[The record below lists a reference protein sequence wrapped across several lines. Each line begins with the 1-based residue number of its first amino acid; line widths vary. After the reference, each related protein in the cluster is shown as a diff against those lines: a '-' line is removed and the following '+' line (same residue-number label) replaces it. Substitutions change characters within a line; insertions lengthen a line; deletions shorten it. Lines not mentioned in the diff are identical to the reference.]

1 MSETAMARADG
12 SFLRYTDSGA
22 GVPLLFV
29 HGWLMSR
36 RVWAMQAPLAA
47 GFRLISFDLR
57 GHGDDD
63 GAVFSY
69 ETCCADLALLIDR
82 LGLERV
88 VLVGWSMGAQIVV
101 RAFSR
106 LADRIV
112 GMVLVGGTPLF
123 CRSSDFDCG
132 IAPAEVRSMA
142 LRIKRGYQRTAGE
155 FFSTM
160 FSRSDL
166 ETINMRSVASS
177 VVARLPSQEIALAAL
192 QELADGDL
200 RSELQRIAVPVL
212 LVHGDDD
219 TICLADASRFMAARL
234 ATAELE
240 IFPGVGHAPFLT
252 HPEEFN
258 RLLSGFAQ
266 GVYGRN

>member
-1 MSETAMARADG
+1 MAVMARTDG
-12 SFLRYTDSGA
+12 SRLRYADSGA

-36 RVWAMQAPLAA
+36 RVWTRQAPLAT

-57 GHGDDD
+57 GHGEDD

-69 ETCCADLALLIDR
+69 EACCADIALLIER

-88 VLVGWSMGAQIVV
+88 ILVGWSMGAQIVL

-106 LADRIV
+106 LADRIA

-123 CRSSDFDCG
+123 CRSNDFDCG
-132 IAPAEVRSMA
+132 IAPAEVRSMV
-142 LRIKRGYQRTAGE
+142 LRIKRAYQRTAGE
-155 FFSTM
+155 FFSAM
-160 FSRSDL
+160 FSRQDSD
-166 ETINMRSVASS
+166 TINMRSIAAS
-177 VVARLPSQEIALAAL
+177 VVARLPSQDIALAAL
-192 QELADGDL
+192 HELVNGDL
-200 RSELQRIAVPVL
+200 RPELQRITGPVL
-212 LVHGDDD
+212 LIHGDAD
-219 TICLADASRFMAARL
+219 TICLAAASRFMAARL
-234 ATAELE
+234 STAQVE

-258 RLLSGFAQ
+258 RLISGFAQ
-266 GVYGRN
+266 GVHGRN

>member
-1 MSETAMARADG
+1 MTRVDG
-12 SFLRYTDSGA
+12 SCLSYADSGV
-22 GVPLLFV
+22 GVPVLFV

-36 RVWAMQAPLAA
+36 RVWAMQASLAA

-57 GHGDDD
+57 GHGDDA
-63 GAVFSY
+63 GAAFSY
-69 ETCCADLALLIDR
+69 ETCCADIALLIER

-88 VLVGWSMGAQIVV
+88 ILVGWSMGAQIVL

-106 LADRIV
+106 LVDRV
-112 GMVLVGGTPLF
+112 AGMVLVGGTPLF

-142 LRIKRGYQRTAGE
+142 LRIKRAYQRTAGE
-155 FFSTM
+155 FFSAM
-160 FSRSDL
+160 FSRQDID
-166 ETINMRSVASS
+166 TINMRSIAGS
-177 VVARLPSQEIALAAL
+177 VVARLPSQDVALAAL
-192 QELADGDL
+192 QELVNGDL
-200 RSELQRIAVPVL
+200 REELQRITVPVL
-212 LVHGDDD
+212 VIHGDAD

-234 ATAELE
+234 STAQLE

-258 RLLSGFAQ
+258 RLLSGFVQ
-266 GVYGRN
+266 GVHGRN